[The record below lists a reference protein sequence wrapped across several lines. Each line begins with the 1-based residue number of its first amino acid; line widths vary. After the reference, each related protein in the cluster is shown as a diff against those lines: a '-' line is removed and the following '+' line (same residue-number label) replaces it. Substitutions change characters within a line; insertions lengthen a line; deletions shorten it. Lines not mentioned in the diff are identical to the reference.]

1 MNIEEL
7 EIKNEDWKEKI
18 QESFDRVKELM
29 QGFVFPC
36 NITELFL
43 DEIWK
48 QSTEAFDKPR
58 EIQVLIDA
66 KDDLYISVGTPSF
79 VSFENQEDGLDGMQ
93 LPYKCWIHTHPFGSA
108 YFSAT
113 DWSTINTWKTLM
125 ESAIVLGDRE
135 YLAYRCNDGLS
146 KKCYLGFYEQPAKPE
161 WVNAAEDVLDG
172 EEE

>member
-18 QESFDRVKELM
+18 QESFDRVKGLM

-48 QSTEAFDKPR
+48 QSIE
-58 EIQVLIDA
+58 A

-79 VSFENQEDGLDGMQ
+79 VSFENQEDGLEGMQ

-108 YFSAT
+108 YFSGT

-135 YLAYRCNDGLS
+135 YLAYRCDDGLS
-146 KKCYLGFYEQPAKPE
+146 KKCYLGFYEQQLAKPE
-161 WVNAAEDVLDG
+161 WVNVAEDVLDG
-172 EEE
+172 EE